1 MGKLKQWVALTL
13 VGALAILAA
22 GWFLLVGPKR
32 GEAADLRAQAAE
44 QAAANGLLE
53 TQIEVLKAKA
63 KELPK
68 EQARLA
74 RVAAKI
80 PENPALPALVRALL
94 EGSTKTGVDLVSITP
109 GPPALAAPPAPGAP
123 AAPATG
129 SAPAGQPAGQP
140 AAPSSSFGQLATIPV
155 TINVVGE
162 YFEVAAFVAELEQLP
177 RAMRVHNLAL
187 TPGGSPTDAKSDAAA
202 VAAGRRLSTTITG
215 SVFMTAQ
222 GSPAAPGAPAP
233 AAAATPPAAVA
244 PQPPSAS

>member
-32 GEAADLRAQAAE
+32 GEATDLRAQAAE
-44 QAAANGLLE
+44 QDAANGLLE

-94 EGSTKTGVDLVSITP
+94 EGSTKAGVELVSITP
-109 GPPALAAPPAPGAP
+109 GPPALAVPAAPGAP
-123 AAPATG
+123 AEPGTGQPA
-129 SAPAGQPAGQP
+129 AGQPAV
-140 AAPSSSFGQLATIPV
+140 PSSSFGQLATIPV

-162 YFEVAAFVAELEQLP
+162 YFEVAAFVAELEKLP
-177 RAMRVHNLAL
+177 RAMQVHNLAL
-187 TPGGSPTDAKSDAAA
+187 TPGGSPTDANSDAAA
-202 VAAGRRLSTTITG
+202 VAAGRRLSTTISG
-215 SVFMTAQ
+215 SVYMTAQ
-222 GSPAAPGAPAP
+222 GSPAAAGAPAP

-244 PQPPSAS
+244 PAPPSPS